1 MDTII
6 PACSKLRTGDSGYQE
21 YQDDTSL
28 NILEL
33 NKRKFYGSC
42 TSLGAKFPVIV
53 KAQPPTSPTSPNGM
67 AMHYVKIMSIP
78 TIAGL
83 VTIRHNGIIQSIN
96 SVPAKY
102 LFGYSQEDLVDKKNI
117 SELLPQL
124 PTILKGLEKEFMVK
138 NCNIID
144 YHSCRRILLERE
156 QSPRITKVG
165 IFRQSNVP
173 HNRKPTTTCQDKT
186 LPVIHAVHR
195 DGTRFE
201 VQLQLRMMEIAEEEL
216 IALWIT
222 FDRVSTFSKYGHISK
237 IGTNNLHMGGSVS
250 NYPTVKM
257 RSSISTPSESRL
269 LKSAAKSTIPALLP
283 LSSVSLPEEPSKP
296 EQKMALAARP
306 ELRAFGVSSFGSA
319 NIDKKVMPVQEPVS
333 ISVHPTVEMAKSK
346 PALPT
351 KPFRFPSNIQPNTPP
366 PARTPPISLLNY
378 SALTL
383 KTNISDYC
391 IMDSLGQGAYGMVKL
406 AYKFDDPEKVYCSQ

>member
-1 MDTII
+1 
-6 PACSKLRTGDSGYQE
+6 
-21 YQDDTSL
+21 
-28 NILEL
+28 
-33 NKRKFYGSC
+33 
-42 TSLGAKFPVIV
+42 
-53 KAQPPTSPTSPNGM
+53 
-67 AMHYVKIMSIP
+67 
-78 TIAGL
+78 
-83 VTIRHNGIIQSIN
+83 
-96 SVPAKY
+96 
-102 LFGYSQEDLVDKKNI
+102 
-117 SELLPQL
+117 
-124 PTILKGLEKEFMVK
+124 
-138 NCNIID
+138 
-144 YHSCRRILLERE
+144 
-156 QSPRITKVG
+156 
-165 IFRQSNVP
+165 
-173 HNRKPTTTCQDKT
+173 
-186 LPVIHAVHR
+186 
-195 DGTRFE
+195 
-201 VQLQLRMMEIAEEEL
+201 MMEIAEEEL

-269 LKSAAKSTIPALLP
+269 LKSAAKSTIPALPP